1 MLIPLR
7 NQMKACIPSMLYC
20 TTMNMTEIFLM
31 WYEGDMNY
39 KSLREETTNLMQY
52 TVCMNMK

>member
-1 MLIPLR
+1 
-7 NQMKACIPSMLYC
+7 MKACIPSMLYC